1 MMSEARNRSVAVQ
14 AVFVALA
21 LAGCSASADDP
32 DQGNVMA
39 GALAGMGGAAGG
51 GTGGTGG
58 VAGTGLVGGTT
69 GGAAGVAGVGGAAG
83 TAGTA
88 GAAGSAGSAGTSAG
102 LGGSGGPPVDAGMDS
117 GGPVSMFSFFVTS
130 YEGMMRLANEAGVE
144 PADQG
149 FGGDL
154 GGLAGADMICQ
165 TLAEAA
171 GDTGGKTWRAFLS
184 TAAGGEAG
192 GPVHAIERIG
202 DGPWYDANDRLVA
215 ENIAGLQQERPD
227 GDPQSVDDLPDEFGQ
242 PTSVLGDSHDTLTG
256 SDTMG
261 RFPEDADASQTCQ
274 DWTSRAEEGGGDAI
288 MAGHSWP
295 RCAMF
300 GGCGE
305 DMMGGGFPGGSFPGG
320 NFGNGSNWVSDHPVQ
335 GCKPGVNFEQNG
347 GGLPGLMTV
356 GAGGG
361 WGAIYCFA
369 ILP

>member
-1 MMSEARNRSVAVQ
+1 MSEARYRSVSVQ
-14 AVFVALA
+14 GVFCVALA
-21 LAGCSASADDP
+21 LAGCSSSADDP
-32 DQGNVMA
+32 DEGNAMA

-51 GTGGTGG
+51 GTGGVGG
-58 VAGTGLVGGTT
+58 LAGTGIVGGTT
-69 GGAAGVAGVGGAAG
+69 GGAAGAAGVGGAAG
-83 TAGTA
+83 TAGV
-88 GAAGSAGSAGTSAG
+88 GGSAGVAGTAG
-102 LGGSGGPPVDAGMDS
+102 LGGVGGSIDAGMDA
-117 GGPVSMFSFFVTS
+117 GVEPTRFSFFVTS
-130 YEGMMRLANEAGVE
+130 YEGMMRLANEAGVQ
-144 PADQG
+144 PPDQG

-184 TAAGGEAG
+184 AAAGGEGG

-227 GDPQSVDDLPDEFGQ
+227 GDPQSVDDLPDELGQ
-242 PTSVLGDSHDTLTG
+242 PTSVLGDTHDTLTG

-261 RFPEDADASQTCQ
+261 RFPEGADAFDTCQ

-288 MAGHSWP
+288 MCGHTWP

-300 GGCGE
+300 GGCE
-305 DMMGGGFPGGSFPGG
+305 DNMMGGGFPGGSFPGG
-320 NFGNGSNWVSDHPVQ
+320 MFGNGSNWVSDHTVQ
-335 GCKPGVNFEQNG
+335 GCKPGVNFEQDG
-347 GGLPGLMTV
+347 PGVPGLMTV

>member
-1 MMSEARNRSVAVQ
+1 MSEARHSSVSVHAVLL
-14 AVFVALA
+14 VALV

-39 GALAGMGGAAGG
+39 GAQAIMGGAAGG
-51 GTGGTGG
+51 GTGGIGG
-58 VAGTGLVGGTT
+58 VAGTGLIGGAGGA
-69 GGAAGVAGVGGAAG
+69 GGAAGIGGAG
-83 TAGTA
+83 GVAGTA
-88 GAAGSAGSAGTSAG
+88 GAGGSAGVAGTAG
-102 LGGSGGPPVDAGMDS
+102 LGGVGGSMDAGMDS
-117 GGPVSMFSFFVTS
+117 GGAPVTNFSFFVTS
-130 YEGMMRLANEAGVE
+130 YEGMMRLANEAGVQ
-144 PADQG
+144 PPDQG

-184 TAAGGEAG
+184 ATTGGEGG

-227 GDPQSVDDLPDEFGQ
+227 GDPQSVDDLPDELGQ
-242 PTSVLGDSHDTLTG
+242 PTSVLGDTHDTLTG

-261 RFPEDADASQTCQ
+261 RLPEGADAFQTCQ

-288 MAGHSWP
+288 MAGHTWP

-305 DMMGGGFPGGSFPGG
+305 DMMGGGFPGGSFFGG
-320 NFGNGSNWVSDHPVQ
+320 MFGNGSSWVSDHPVQ

-347 GGLPGLMTV
+347 AGTPGLMTV